1 MALGDFMALSYNPDV
16 MDRMFDMDPDLL
28 HLLTHEITA
37 FAQWDVLRYFLEN
50 GHAQASMDDISIA
63 VGRDSEA
70 LIDMLGQLTT
80 RGWLARRTD
89 KQQTIY
95 LLTQEQERRRLL
107 ERLHASFHDHTF
119 RLQVIYHWTQGV

>member
-1 MALGDFMALSYNPDV
+1 MASSYNPDL

-37 FAQWDVLRYFLEN
+37 FAQWDVLRYFLES

-80 RGWLARRTD
+80 RGWLARRHANFTCW
-89 KQQTIY
+89 
-95 LLTQEQERRRLL
+95 RRRPL
-107 ERLHASFHDHTF
+107 AS
-119 RLQVIYHWTQGV
+119 RRWRAISRPWRGPMR